1 MRLARE
7 TAVTHYRMPKQS
19 IDDKRGEDWSIA
31 FLNSVGAGQVK
42 GGNLAAF
49 DLVNMETRR
58 AHRMVFTGGGESSG
72 LPVELSFVHSRYVRF
87 RTSKLANFPDF
98 DKKRASLE
106 IKDRI
111 ARSKRSLTV
120 YNGLVELM
128 SVDVTNWNPTGWS
141 GFDGDGFTEVYY
153 SDGLPVDDPQFPVKI
168 DLPPGPE
175 NIQRK
180 FQIAE
185 KDFGLVIRMPG
196 DILFDFNRDVLHY
209 QASAAVGDLMN
220 YMNTLPPIYTRVSVE
235 GHTDSVG
242 DPAYNMGLSK
252 RRAKAVIQYF
262 HDQQWVWDRKYKI
275 DPPVGYGATRPLVP
289 NKKPN
294 GADDPDG
301 RQTNR
306 RVEVIL
312 YLK

>member
-1 MRLARE
+1 M
-7 TAVTHYRMPKQS
+7 THYKMPKQP
-19 IDDKRGEDWSIA
+19 IDDKRGDDWSIA
-31 FLNSVGAGQVK
+31 FLTSVGAGKGK

-49 DLVNMETRR
+49 DLVNMDTHR
-58 AHRMVFTGGGESSG
+58 AHRLVFTGAGDSSG
-72 LPVELSFVHSRYVRF
+72 LPVEVSFIHSRYVRF
-87 RTSKLANFPDF
+87 RTKKLANFPDF

-120 YNGLVELM
+120 YDGLMELM
-128 SVDVTNWNPTGWS
+128 SVEVTNWNPTGWS

-175 NIQRK
+175 DIRHK
-180 FQIAE
+180 FEIVE
-185 KDFGLVIRMPG
+185 KDYGLVVRMPG
-196 DILFDFNRDVLHY
+196 DILFDFDRDVLHY
-209 QASAAVGDLMN
+209 EAAGVVGDLMN
-220 YMNTLPPIYTRVSVE
+220 YMNSLPPIYTRIRVE

-242 DPAYNMGLSK
+242 DAGYNMGLSR
-252 RRAKAVIQYF
+252 RRAQAVIQYF
-262 HDQQWVWDRKYKI
+262 HDQAWVWDRKYKI
-275 DPPVGYGATRPLVP
+275 DPPAGAGATKPLVP

-294 GADDPDG
+294 GADDPEG
-301 RQTNR
+301 RQKNR

-312 YLK
+312 YVK